1 MKFERFFRLS
11 DTPGTGVHCSLQGL
25 FVGQTPLLERNRVQ
39 NGNPKWR
46 PRADREITRELGK
59 SYGIPIELA
68 SKMSGVAAVA
78 RALDREDL
86 VHAQIATLLLRLP
99 DPPKATESR
108 TGFANIVELAKA
120 LHTSDLLSRYWD
132 PEKHPR
138 CPAGS
143 PDGVGGEFA
152 PADGAADGS
161 QSRVPITQAQVT
173 IPFPLDIP
181 APGAIPFPWEMVP
194 PPIVAPNILPRE
206 LPTNPYPNRRKC
218 VKEWEEARKYCQDLK
233 DRGLLGRGDYKG
245 MGKTV
250 AQCMRGQ
257 VSEDCGGNPVA
268 RT

>member
-1 MKFERFFRLS
+1 
-11 DTPGTGVHCSLQGL
+11 VHCSLQGL
-25 FVGQTPLLERNRVQ
+25 FVGQTPLLERVRVQ
-39 NGNPKWR
+39 NGRVGWR
-46 PRADREITRELGK
+46 PRADREITHELGE
-59 SYGIPIELA
+59 SYGMPIELA

-86 VHAQIATLLLRLP
+86 VHAKIATLLLRFP
-99 DPPKATESR
+99 DPPSAAELQTS
-108 TGFANIVELAKA
+108 FDDIVELAKTLRA
-120 LHTSDLLSRYWD
+120 SELLSRDWD

-138 CPAGS
+138 WPAGS
-143 PDGVGGEFA
+143 ADGVGGQFA
-152 PADGAADGS
+152 PADRAADGS
-161 QSRVPITQAQVT
+161 QSRAPVTQAQVT
-173 IPFPLDIP
+173 IPFPLELP

-233 DRGLLGRGDYKG
+233 DRGLLGVGDYRG

-257 VSEDCGGNPVA
+257 VSEDCGGNPVSTA
-268 RT
+268 